1 MAMIKLHQYEV
12 LDAISKHLS
21 DEYGMDIDLNND
33 ERLDEFPTI
42 NFFVPEYAYKKT
54 RDGKDK
60 LDKYGCKIIDY
71 KKTKY
76 HKQWID
82 FGDDADIEFWI

>member
-1 MAMIKLHQYEV
+1 MAIIKLHQHEV

-21 DEYGMDIDLNND
+21 DEFGMDIDLNGD
-33 ERLDEFPTI
+33 RLYEHPSI
-42 NFFVPEYAYKKT
+42 NYHVPEYAYKKT

-60 LDKYGCKIIDY
+60 LDKNGLRIVDW

-76 HKQWID
+76 HSKWIE
-82 FGDDADIEFWI
+82 FDDNSEIEFWI